1 MALYHKYRPQKF
13 ADVIGQDHIV
23 RTLSNQISTQ
33 SIAHAYLFSGSRG
46 LGKTTLSRLI
56 AKAINCTNRAD
67 KSAEP
72 CNSCSMC
79 EAINNGRSIDVIEI
93 DAASNTGVDNVRE
106 NIIENV
112 QFQPTQAKYK
122 VFIIDEVH
130 MLSTSSFNALL
141 KTLEEPPSYVVFILA
156 TTELQKIPETILSR
170 CQRYVFSRV
179 AKNTL
184 SALLDKVASEEKIT
198 VDEDV
203 KEAIIE
209 KAEGGVRDTI
219 SMLDQIMSTGEKHLT
234 REQASLFLPISPL
247 LDTLVFLENLIAHKG
262 AEALQFIHKISSEG
276 RDMPTFLETILETLR
291 VVMIAK
297 IQGQVAM
304 AEDLSKEAR
313 ESVEKISTQI
323 SSAELLRLID
333 IGMKRRMNIKNSPI
347 PELPIE
353 LIVLEWIQNNDK
365 IVMAA
370 PSAPAAP
377 IATKVVEPVKI
388 ETPEVKP
395 APEAIL
401 EVKTSVPEIVV
412 SEASPVATVEAA
424 AETIAETPAVTTA
437 ASTFNSPNFQTL
449 KNKWAEVIKCV
460 EKKSASLVSLL
471 KSSNLLSLENNMVTL
486 EVSYKIHQDK
496 FNQKEYKKIMEDA
509 LLETLGSPLAFR
521 TEVASKNTT
530 EANTGDLENLAA
542 AFGGVVV

>member
-23 RTLSNQISTQ
+23 RTLSNQITSSTL
-33 SIAHAYLFSGSRG
+33 AHAYLLSGSRG
-46 LGKTTLSRLI
+46 LGKTTISRLI
-56 AKAINCTNRAD
+56 AKAINCTNRAEG
-67 KSAEP
+67 SAEP
-72 CNSCSMC
+72 CNACSMC
-79 EAINNGRSIDVIEI
+79 EAIGNGRSIDVIEI

-179 AKNTL
+179 PKNTL

-198 VDEDV
+198 IDEDV
-203 KEAIIE
+203 KEAIIA

-234 REQASLFLPISPL
+234 REQASIFLPISPL
-247 LDTLVFLENLIAHKG
+247 SDTLVFLENLIDHKG
-262 AEALQFIHKISSEG
+262 AEAMQFIHTLSAEG
-276 RDMPTFLETILETLR
+276 RDMPTFLETLLETLR

-297 IQGQVAM
+297 IQGNAAVGA
-304 AEDLSKEAR
+304 DLTSEAL
-313 ESVEKISTQI
+313 ESVEKISKQI

-333 IGMKRRMNIKNSPI
+333 ISMKRRMNIKNSSI

-353 LIVLEWIQNNDK
+353 LIILEWIQNNDK
-365 IVMAA
+365 IVVAA
-370 PSAPAAP
+370 PSAPATP
-377 IATKVVEPVKI
+377 IAAKVVETVKV
-388 ETPEVKP
+388 ETPEIKA
-395 APEAIL
+395 APEANL
-401 EVKTSVPEIVV
+401 EAKTTVV
-412 SEASPVATVEAA
+412 EAPVVETSPVPTVETV
-424 AETIAETPAVTTA
+424 AEIPAVTTT
-437 ASTFNSPNFQTL
+437 ASSVNSPNFQTL
-449 KNKWAEVIKCV
+449 KNKWGEVIKSV

-509 LLETLGSPLAFR
+509 LLEVMGAPLAFR
-521 TEVASKNTT
+521 TEVAAKNTT
-530 EANTGDLENLAA
+530 EANAGDLENLAA

>member
-23 RTLSNQISTQ
+23 RTLSNQITSSTL
-33 SIAHAYLFSGSRG
+33 AHAYLLSGSRG
-46 LGKTTLSRLI
+46 LGKTTISRLI
-56 AKAINCTNRAD
+56 AKAINCTNRAEG
-67 KSAEP
+67 SAEP
-72 CNSCSMC
+72 CNACSMC
-79 EAINNGRSIDVIEI
+79 EAIGNGRSIDVIEI

-179 AKNTL
+179 TKNTL

-198 VDEDV
+198 IDEDV
-203 KEAIIE
+203 KEAIIA

-234 REQASLFLPISPL
+234 REQASIFLPISPL
-247 LDTLVFLENLIAHKG
+247 SDTLVFLENLIDHKG
-262 AEALQFIHKISSEG
+262 AEAMQFIHTLSAEG
-276 RDMPTFLETILETLR
+276 RDMPTFLETLLETLR

-297 IQGQVAM
+297 IQGHAAVGA
-304 AEDLSKEAR
+304 DLTSEAL
-313 ESVEKISTQI
+313 ESVEKISKQI
-323 SSAELLRLID
+323 SSAELLRMID
-333 IGMKRRMNIKNSPI
+333 IAMKRRMNIKNSSI

-365 IVMAA
+365 IVAAA
-370 PSAPAAP
+370 PSAPTAP
-377 IATKVVEPVKI
+377 IAPKVVETVKI
-388 ETPEVKP
+388 ETPEVKA
-395 APEAIL
+395 APEANL
-401 EVKTSVPEIVV
+401 EVKTTVV
-412 SEASPVATVEAA
+412 ETPVAEASPVPTVETV
-424 AETIAETPAVTTA
+424 AEIPAVTTT
-437 ASTFNSPNFQTL
+437 ASSVNSPNFQTL
-449 KNKWAEVIKCV
+449 KNKWGEVIKSV

-509 LLETLGSPLAFR
+509 LLEVMGAPLAFR
-521 TEVASKNTT
+521 TEVAAKSTT
-530 EANTGDLENLAA
+530 EANAGDLENLAA